1 MKFDVDQLNDAS
13 SGTPQRLAAATLGLE
28 AVALQL
34 FDLDIAQAQAPE
46 EEQGL
51 REPGVRCFCLPKDW
65 LSFRAGSEIGGSDRP
80 KTGVLCLMKSQTSNM
95 D

>member
-1 MKFDVDQLNDAS
+1 MMARR
-13 SGTPQRLAAATLGLE
+13 SGTPRRRNQQVSSGLE

-51 REPGVRCFCLPKDW
+51 REPGVPGVPGVRRKVWRLVDRIVPKLAFCVW
-65 LSFRAGSEIGGSDRP
+65 
-80 KTGVLCLMKSQTSNM
+80 
-95 D
+95 